1 VARKLN
7 VKKKPARPTPTRTPA
22 HTPPHQLT
30 VSREALLVG
39 GSDREFRALIHD
51 ALAFT
56 SRLEAVR
63 DGYAKI
69 VGVTGI
75 QYTMLVCISV
85 LGATQSV
92 TVKAVAEHLKLS
104 GPFVTV
110 EVGKLVS
117 MGLVEKAD
125 DPSDRRKVS
134 LSLTD
139 EARAR
144 LAELAPTQRQVN
156 DVHFGALTK
165 SDFLALRRMMGE
177 LVESTDNAL
186 ALLNYLTAGAG

>member
-1 VARKLN
+1 MTRERMAKE
-7 VKKKPARPTPTRTPA
+7 PARTPLKRDA
-22 HTPPHQLT
+22 APHHELT
-30 VSREALLVG
+30 VSREELLVD

-69 VGVTGI
+69 IGVTGI

-85 LGATQSV
+85 LGENQSV

-110 EVGKLVS
+110 EIGKLVG
-117 MGLVEKAD
+117 MGLVDKAG

-139 EARAR
+139 EARTR
-144 LAELAPTQRQVN
+144 LAELAPKQRQVN
-156 DVHFGALTK
+156 DVHFGTLTR
-165 SDFLALRRMMGE
+165 SDFVGLRRMMGE

-186 ALLNYLTAGAG
+186 ALLNYLTAGVD